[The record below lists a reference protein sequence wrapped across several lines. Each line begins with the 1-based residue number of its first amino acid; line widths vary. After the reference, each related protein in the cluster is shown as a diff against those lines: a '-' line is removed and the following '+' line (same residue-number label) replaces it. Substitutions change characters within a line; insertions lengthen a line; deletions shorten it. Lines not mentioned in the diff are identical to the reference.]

1 MSKWTIAWRSIQ
13 RRGLASSLTTLS
25 MALGVMLVVA
35 VVSIHGVVEQSFRNN
50 SGLGYNMIV
59 GAKGG
64 QLQLVLNT
72 VFYLSQPVE
81 NILYEHY
88 LEFLS
93 ASDIEQYRRAVGM
106 DELGEPRDGKYA
118 KFTSFAIPVCLG
130 DYFGHFRVVG
140 TTPQLFENFVYDA
153 VEGKKYEFE
162 RGRNFVTNGEEYG
175 YFECV
180 VGAKVARDR
189 ELEIGSEIAATHG
202 DPEGELHNDHPFTVV
217 GILKVSGT
225 PNDRA
230 VFVNIEGFYLMDGHA
245 KPIEK
250 PSVEKGVESDALATS
265 EEISD
270 KEAIPASEADAH
282 GNHREHVETPTSAPQ
297 FRPLSIPEREVTA
310 ILIKTINQVVQP
322 GLTNIINEAPVA
334 QAASPVAEI
343 FALFNV
349 IVRPIK
355 QTLLVLT
362 IVICIVSGVSI
373 LVSIYNSMSDRRHEI
388 AVMRALG
395 AGRSTVMM
403 VVLFES
409 IMLSLGGG
417 LLGWLVGHGLI
428 GLASPTIEDRT
439 GVTIGFFDF
448 PSVNINENPYVNVDW
463 LLTAINGLRE
473 GLGFDPISS
482 LPLPTEL
489 WLIPGLVL
497 LAIVVGL
504 LPALA
509 AYRTDV
515 AKALTSSP

>member
-1 MSKWTIAWRSIQ
+1 MSKWKIAWRSIQ
-13 RRGLASSLTTLS
+13 RRGLASCLTALS

-35 VVSIHGVVEQSFRNN
+35 VVSIHGVVEQSFHNN

-59 GAKGG
+59 GATKGG
-64 QLQLVLNT
+64 RLQLVLNT
-72 VFYLSQPVE
+72 VYYLSQPVE
-81 NILYEHY
+81 NIPYSY
-88 LEFLS
+88 YMEFLS
-93 ASDIEQYRRAVGM
+93 ADEIEQYQRAIGI
-106 DELGEPRDGKYA
+106 DEPGEPREGKF
-118 KFTSFAIPVCLG
+118 KMFTSFAIPVCLG
-130 DYFGHFRVVG
+130 DYYGHFRVVG
-140 TTPQLFENFVYDA
+140 TTPQLFDNFVYDA

-162 RGRNFVTNGEEYG
+162 RGRNFLTNSEEHG
-175 YFECV
+175 FFECI
-180 VGAKVARDR
+180 VGAKVAREKD
-189 ELEIGSEIAATHG
+189 LQIGSKIEATHG
-202 DPEGELHNDHPFTVV
+202 DPEGELHDEHPFTVV
-217 GILKVSGT
+217 GILKASGT
-225 PNDRA
+225 PNDRG

-250 PSVEKGVESDALATS
+250 PSTNKDLEASSMAAAEEVSDHELDSTLDTDGHF
-265 EEISD
+265 E
-270 KEAIPASEADAH
+270 
-282 GNHREHVETPTSAPQ
+282 HRQQVKKSTPSQ
-297 FRPLSIPEREVTA
+297 RFRPISVPEREVTA
-310 ILIKTINQVVQP
+310 ILIKTVNQVVQA
-322 GLTNIINEAPVA
+322 GLTNIINEAPEA

-362 IVICIVSGVSI
+362 IMICIVSGISI

-395 AGRSTVMM
+395 AGRGTVMS

-417 LLGWLVGHGLI
+417 LLGWLVGHALI
-428 GLASPTIEDRT
+428 GLASPIIESRT
-439 GVTIGFFDF
+439 GVAVGFFDF
-448 PSVNINENPYVNVDW
+448 PSVNINEYLNVDW
-463 LLTAINGLRE
+463 LINVVNAVRNGM
-473 GLGFDPISS
+473 GFDPVTGI
-482 LPLPTEL
+482 PLPTEL

-497 LAIVVGL
+497 LAIVVGV